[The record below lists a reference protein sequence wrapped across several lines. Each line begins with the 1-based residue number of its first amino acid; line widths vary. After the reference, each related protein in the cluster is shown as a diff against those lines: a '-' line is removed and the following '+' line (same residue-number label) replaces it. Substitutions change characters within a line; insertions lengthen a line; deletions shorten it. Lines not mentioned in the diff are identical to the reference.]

1 MIFCLLSNLLNEFN
15 LLSKKNDLELKNNI
29 NFDSI
34 VVLTGKFD
42 RIKKGFELLEANYS
56 KKMFISGVNPIV
68 KKNELRKIIIPN
80 NEIIN
85 SKEALIF
92 GFLANIIS
100 RKYNNTLSSGLANG
114 IALAWTFST
123 ALPLYVN

>member
-1 MIFCLLSNLLNEFN
+1 MQLKTLLITIILAIIFLFFLLLNEFN
-15 LLSKKNDLELKNNI
+15 LLSKKNGWELKNNT

-80 NEIIN
+80 L
-85 SKEALIF
+85 SLIH
-92 GFLANIIS
+92 I
-100 RKYNNTLSSGLANG
+100 
-114 IALAWTFST
+114 
-123 ALPLYVN
+123 

>member
-1 MIFCLLSNLLNEFN
+1 MGWSSWGLLPPTPHFFVAALRALLN
-15 LLSKKNDLELKNNI
+15 LLSKKNDWELKNNT

-68 KKNELRKIIIPN
+68 KKNELRK
-80 NEIIN
+80 
-85 SKEALIF
+85 SQADYH
-92 GFLANIIS
+92 G
-100 RKYNNTLSSGLANG
+100 
-114 IALAWTFST
+114 W
-123 ALPLYVN
+123 